1 MAIRLERQE
10 EVKTLK
16 EEKSLQDAAAQWVF
30 RVKEKEIGAVK
41 HLTFPVIQEPGHGL
55 AGPLLQVLA
64 QDEIKGTDCSY
75 LKACQN

>member
-1 MAIRLERQE
+1 M
-10 EVKTLK
+10 
-16 EEKSLQDAAAQWVF
+16 F

-41 HLTFPVIQEPGHGL
+41 HLTFLVIQEPEPRL
-55 AGPLLQVLA
+55 AGPLLQVLV